1 MASTSAS
8 STNASSTPSAST
20 ASPLASVFQKKYDEF
35 CEDLGAACP
44 EFGSALNTAYLLSPE
59 ERLGQYIEKVLPHC
73 GPERDS
79 NACPGEVLPGIV
91 FTPAIWDSLSEN
103 NKKAIQGH
111 LNILSMC
118 ALYDSARSQI
128 FGDDATKSAFSKE
141 WSETFMKDWKSKM
154 GSTDF
159 EEISKKLGD
168 FFKDPNALPKFPEH
182 LMNGHI
188 ARLAKEIVGELDP
201 AEFGF
206 DEETMKNISSVEGAF
221 QAMMNI
227 YTKDPTKIMASVQ
240 RVVKRLASKFQN
252 GEIRPDQI
260 AHEAEELM
268 KSMGDN
274 PALMEL
280 METFRGTFG
289 MMDMDQ
295 ARSVGREGD
304 ARRNLVRERLRKK
317 LDAKKAGKK

>member
-1 MASTSAS
+1 MSASASSSASTS
-8 STNASSTPSAST
+8 TPS
-20 ASPLASVFQKKYDEF
+20 ASPLASVFQKKYNEF

-44 EFGSALNTAYLLSPE
+44 EFGSSLNIAYLLSPE

-73 GPERDS
+73 GPDRDS

-91 FTPAIWDSLSEN
+91 FTEKIWGSLSEN

-128 FGDDATKSAFSKE
+128 FGDDDTKSTFSKE

-159 EEISKKLGD
+159 DEISKKLGD
-168 FFKDPNALPKFPEH
+168 FFKDPNMLPKFPEH

-188 ARLAKEIVGELDP
+188 ARLAKEIVSELDP
-201 AEFGF
+201 SEFGF
-206 DEETMKNISSVEGAF
+206 DEETMKNVNNVEGAF

-227 YTKDPTKIMASVQ
+227 YTRDPTKIMSSVQ
-240 RVVKRLASKFQN
+240 RVVKRLASKFQS

-289 MMDMDQ
+289 MMDMEQ
-295 ARSVGREGD
+295 MRSVGREGD
-304 ARRNLVRERLRKK
+304 ARRNIVRERLRKK